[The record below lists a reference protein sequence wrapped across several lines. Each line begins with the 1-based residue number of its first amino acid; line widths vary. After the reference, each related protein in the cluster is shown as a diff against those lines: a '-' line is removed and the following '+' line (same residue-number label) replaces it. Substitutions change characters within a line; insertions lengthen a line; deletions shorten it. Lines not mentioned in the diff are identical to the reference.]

1 MGMMPPGMMAMHPFM
16 MMQQMACAAQ
26 AAAVAAA
33 AAAHHHA
40 QAAASGAAPAQS
52 DDATDDT
59 ANSADIAARRAAK
72 AAEASAAPAPS
83 LAKPAAAAAPATA
96 PATQVCAGAAEP
108 AKPSR
113 KRVADAPAEVD
124 KQQQK
129 RAAVAPA
136 TAPAAAAAAGGS
148 APASA
153 SPAGGCLLQNLAMT
167 RTCSGGEEGA
177 GGSPGAMFQ
186 ASPHSAFRPPQVG
199 SGACVPQWLDLVLV
213 CECYRKLGAVSAT
226 AVSCVKGCGR
236 GYINH
241 CCVGSSERFFSPMP
255 SLRTGGQGR
264 ELTQLRQQLRRA
276 GARPSGSG
284 LGRPP
289 ACVALCGVGPT
300 ASLAALAGV
309 CCPPRAHIIV

>member
-1 MGMMPPGMMAMHPFM
+1 MMGPMSPMGMLPPGMMAMHPFM

-59 ANSADIAARRAAK
+59 ANSGDIAARRAAK
-72 AAEASAAPAPS
+72 AVEASAAPAPS
-83 LAKPAAAAAPATA
+83 VAQPAAAAAAA
-96 PATQVCAGAAEP
+96 ATQVCGGAAEP

-113 KRVADAPAEVD
+113 KRVADAPAEVNE
-124 KQQQK
+124 QQKQK

-136 TAPAAAAAAGGS
+136 AAAPAAAAAAAPTGA

-153 SPAGGCLLQNLAMT
+153 SPTGGCLRQSLVVT

-199 SGACVPQWLDLVLV
+199 PGARVPRWLGWCLCVNAAENWVLV
-213 CECYRKLGAVSAT
+213 
-226 AVSCVKGCGR
+226 
-236 GYINH
+236 
-241 CCVGSSERFFSPMP
+241 
-255 SLRTGGQGR
+255 
-264 ELTQLRQQLRRA
+264 
-276 GARPSGSG
+276 
-284 LGRPP
+284 
-289 ACVALCGVGPT
+289 
-300 ASLAALAGV
+300 
-309 CCPPRAHIIV
+309 